1 MTYYCKL
8 CDKSMMNKSK
18 YNHSKSI
25 GHKILHESF
34 IPRYIIQ
41 DRNINY
47 IDEIMR
53 KYINIYNKKYE
64 TFQ

>member
-8 CDKSMMNKSK
+8 CDKSIMNKSK
-18 YNHSKSI
+18 YDHLKSI
-25 GHKILHESF
+25 GHKILDESI

-41 DRNINY
+41 DPNIKN

-53 KYINIYNKKYE
+53 KYISYL
-64 TFQ
+64 